1 MNSASSSSKSETG
14 RRKVRD
20 GQGNQRNLH
29 DHKIKALCFPPES
42 SRVHFRLVE
51 QWTDVDFEASE

>member
-1 MNSASSSSKSETG
+1 MNSAPSSSKSETA

-42 SRVHFRLVE
+42 SLGKFRLEE
-51 QWTDVDFEASE
+51 QWTDIDLEASE